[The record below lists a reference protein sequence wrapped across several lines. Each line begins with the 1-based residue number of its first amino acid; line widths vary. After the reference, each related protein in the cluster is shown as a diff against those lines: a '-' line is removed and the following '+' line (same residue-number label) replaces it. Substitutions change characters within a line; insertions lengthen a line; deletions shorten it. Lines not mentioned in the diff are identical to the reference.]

1 MIDLGFLLIRN
12 VQKDVLI
19 IQKYCHHLLPQAGL
33 WQWTFFLKNFWSVF
47 QSPVNVVFW
56 CFPSLARM
64 MELHWSKDSSEASQN
79 LPGTVKRLQT
89 SSSSSSLSLA
99 CSHAATGQ
107 VPDAQHRTPI
117 LMVSECALHLAE
129 AVTRKP
135 CSPRLRGQALAGGEL
150 SMRYR
155 MTQLGIQSTFP
166 QLPMKPNLPA
176 QLSLGKAR
184 VPHPLSPLLAGVAP
198 WEECP
203 EFPACAGAQQGRT
216 GPCSPVN
223 TPDKHIPAVS
233 LNWHAVCT
241 GILVTALQEKH
252 RPWQ

>member
-79 LPGTVKRLQT
+79 LPGAVKRLQT

-135 CSPRLRGQALAGGEL
+135 FSPRLRGQALAGGEP
-150 SMRYR
+150 SMRCR
-155 MTQLGIQSTFP
+155 ECRPSWEFRAPSPSSPWSQTSLHSWVWAKHVFLTPCHPCGQGWHCGRSVLSSQRVLELSRAGLAPGPQSTP
-166 QLPMKPNLPA
+166 QTNTSLLCHWTDMLCA
-176 QLSLGKAR
+176 QGS
-184 VPHPLSPLLAGVAP
+184 
-198 WEECP
+198 W
-203 EFPACAGAQQGRT
+203 
-216 GPCSPVN
+216 
-223 TPDKHIPAVS
+223 
-233 LNWHAVCT
+233 
-241 GILVTALQEKH
+241 
-252 RPWQ
+252 